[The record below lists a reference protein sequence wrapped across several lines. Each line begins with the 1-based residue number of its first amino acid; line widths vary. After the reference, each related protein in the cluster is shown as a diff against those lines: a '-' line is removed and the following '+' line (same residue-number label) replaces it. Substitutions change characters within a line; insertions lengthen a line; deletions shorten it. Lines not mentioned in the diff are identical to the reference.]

1 MAEVKK
7 YDVVIIGGGPAGL
20 SAAVYAGR
28 AMAKTLIIEGEATG
42 GQIIKTAEI
51 ENYPGQLESESGYS
65 LCERMLAQAQHFGAE
80 LVYDNVVSVELEA
93 SPKRIVCSG
102 AEYEAD
108 KVIIAT
114 GASPAKIGC
123 PGEAEFTGMGV
134 SYCATC
140 DGAFF
145 RNLPIYV
152 VGGGDSAVEEAMFL
166 TRFSK
171 NVTVI
176 HRRDEL
182 RAAKSIQEKAF
193 ATDGLSFMWNT
204 KVAEIGGKGALTS
217 IIVEDTKTGERRE
230 LTPGDARSMGVFVF
244 IGLVPN
250 SALFPASIKDERG
263 YIKTN
268 EEMETSIPGVYAVG
282 DIRVKSLRQVV
293 TAAADGAIAAFNAT
307 K

>member
-1 MAEVKK
+1 MK
-7 YDVVIIGGGPAGL
+7 YDVIIIGGGPAGL
-20 SAAVYAGR
+20 SAAIYAGR
-28 AMAKTLIIEGEATG
+28 AMAKTLVIECEATG
-42 GQIIKTAEI
+42 GQIVKTAEI
-51 ENYPGQLESESGYS
+51 ENYPGQMESESGYS

-80 LVYDNVVSVELEA
+80 LVYDNVISVDLEA
-93 SPKRIVCSG
+93 SPKKIVCG
-102 AEYEAD
+102 GTEYEAD

-171 NVTVI
+171 KVTLI
-176 HRRDEL
+176 HRRDAL
-182 RAAKSIQEKAF
+182 RAARSIQEKAF

-217 IIVEDTKTGERRE
+217 IIVEDTTTGERRE
-230 LTPGDARSMGVFVF
+230 LTPGEDRSMGVFVF

-250 SALFPASIKDERG
+250 SALFPASIKDGRG
-263 YIKTN
+263 YIITN
-268 EEMETSIPGVYAVG
+268 EDMETSIPGVYAVG
-282 DIRVKSLRQVV
+282 DIRVKTLRQVV
-293 TAAADGAIAAFNAT
+293 TACADGAIAAFNAT

>member
-1 MAEVKK
+1 MSEVKK
-7 YDVVIIGGGPAGL
+7 YDIVIIGGGPAGL
-20 SAAVYAGR
+20 SAAIYAGR
-28 AMAKTLIIEGEATG
+28 AMAKTLVIEGEATG

-51 ENYPGQLESESGYS
+51 ENYPGQLESESGYT

-80 LVYDNVVSVELEA
+80 LVYDNVVSVELEGQ
-93 SPKRIVCSG
+93 PKRIVCSG

-171 NVTVI
+171 KVTLI
-176 HRRDEL
+176 HRRDAL

-217 IIVEDTKTGERRE
+217 IIVEDTTTGERRE
-230 LTPGDARSMGVFVF
+230 LTPGEDRSMGVFVF

-263 YIKTN
+263 YIITN
-268 EEMETSIPGVYAVG
+268 EDMETSIPSVYAIG
-282 DIRVKSLRQVV
+282 DIRVKTLRQVV
-293 TAAADGAIAAFNAT
+293 TACADGAIAAFNAT